1 MRQGKRENDLLRQER
16 DSLKKARGIF
26 SRGQLGNC
34 NSWPSRASST
44 RSPCCAK
51 RWRFARAALMPG
63 KAGRLPTTV
72 EKMPSSQ
79 AKSSR
84 FCLPHRQVSGSPPI
98 HAVLKA
104 RGRPCSRKPVLRLMH
119 QLGLS
124 AGAKRSRKPTTK
136 SDPRARFAPNHLNR
150 ELTAEQPTSKWVS
163 DTKAVEPAEGW
174 LYLAVIL
181 DLFSRMLGG
190 WAMAATEDGAL
201 VELAL
206 RMAVARRLTFA
217 GLLHHSDRGTEFPS
231 DRSQA
236 ALRELGIE
244 VSMSRTATCWEK
256 VAMESFFATLTK
268 ECLDRPRFQSRQ
280 PARSAMF
287 EDLECFDHPIRFH
300 ST

>member
-1 MRQGKRENDLLRQER
+1 MEAVQLVQTSKKPLAQIARDLGIADSMLHHWCQLFSQQGEQAFPGSGHQTPQEEEIRQGKREHDLLRQER

-26 SRGQLGNC
+26 SRRQLGNC

-51 RWRFARAALMPG
+51 RWRFPRAALMPG

-190 WAMAATEDGAL
+190 WAGSH
-201 VELAL
+201 
-206 RMAVARRLTFA
+206 RRW
-217 GLLHHSDRGTEFPS
+217 R
-231 DRSQA
+231 
-236 ALRELGIE
+236 LG
-244 VSMSRTATCWEK
+244 
-256 VAMESFFATLTK
+256 
-268 ECLDRPRFQSRQ
+268 
-280 PARSAMF
+280 
-287 EDLECFDHPIRFH
+287 
-300 ST
+300 

>member
-1 MRQGKRENDLLRQER
+1 
-16 DSLKKARGIF
+16 
-26 SRGQLGNC
+26 
-34 NSWPSRASST
+34 
-44 RSPCCAK
+44 
-51 RWRFARAALMPG
+51 MPG

-84 FCLPHRQVSGSPPI
+84 FWLPHRQVSGSPPI

-174 LYLAVIL
+174 L
-181 DLFSRMLGG
+181 
-190 WAMAATEDGAL
+190 
-201 VELAL
+201 
-206 RMAVARRLTFA
+206 
-217 GLLHHSDRGTEFPS
+217 
-231 DRSQA
+231 
-236 ALRELGIE
+236 
-244 VSMSRTATCWEK
+244 
-256 VAMESFFATLTK
+256 
-268 ECLDRPRFQSRQ
+268 
-280 PARSAMF
+280 
-287 EDLECFDHPIRFH
+287 
-300 ST
+300 